1 MYIHTDLFVVQSAKK
16 QGDPCGD
23 ALGVYRDALATT
35 IIMAD
40 GLGSGVRA
48 HIAATMCVARLT
60 EHIRAGSSIR
70 EAFDAVSS
78 TMDKAWGS
86 GEPFAV
92 FSIARMLNN
101 GQTIV
106 LCHETPSPILV
117 ARAFTQL
124 PDYRVYI
131 RNKAVVHEAV
141 FKVDKDEGIL
151 LFSDGVTQ
159 AGIGRHFS
167 EGWEVS
173 GIRRFVQGMLPVDR
187 LDGQQL
193 VDRIHKQARQYWPA
207 GKGDDITV
215 MFALN
220 RRGIVVNLLSGPPSD
235 KSLDEQV
242 VSQFAESQGIHI
254 ISGGSTA
261 KMVAR
266 IVGRNIEIAPAGS
279 AITPP
284 NYLID
289 GFELVT
295 EGMVTLNQ
303 AFHLLDESV
312 EKFPVGSPASEL
324 ANYLKLADRVNI
336 WLGKAENL
344 GENEIEFRQQGLYP
358 RTKIIQAIRE
368 RLMQQGKL
376 VVLQS
381 Y

>member
-1 MYIHTDLFVVQSAKK
+1 MYIHTDVFVAQSAKK
-16 QGDPCGD
+16 PGDPCGD
-23 ALGVYRDALATT
+23 AWGVHRDAVATT
-35 IIMAD
+35 VMMAD
-40 GLGSGVRA
+40 GLGSGIRA

-60 EHIRAGSSIR
+60 EHIRSGSTIR

-92 FSIARMLNN
+92 FTIARMLSN
-101 GQTIV
+101 GQATV
-106 LCHETPSPILV
+106 LCYETPSPLLV
-117 ARAFTQL
+117 GRAFTQL
-124 PDYRVYI
+124 PEYRVYM

-141 FKVDKDEGIL
+141 CKVEQDEGIL

-159 AGIGRHFS
+159 AGIGKYFA

-173 GIRRFVQGMLPVDR
+173 GIRRYVQGMLPVER

-193 VDRIHKQARQYWPA
+193 VDKIHHQAWQYWPI

-215 MFALN
+215 LFALN
-220 RRGIVVNLLSGPPSD
+220 RPGVVVNLLSGPPSE

-242 VSQFAESQGIHI
+242 VTQFTENQGIHL

-266 IVGRNIEIAPAGS
+266 VLGRSIEIAPS
-279 AITPP
+279 DSVITPP

-295 EGMVTLNQ
+295 EGVVTLNQ
-303 AFHLLDESV
+303 AFHLLDEPI
-312 EKFPVGSPASEL
+312 EKYPVGSPASDL
-324 ANYLKLADRVNI
+324 AYFLKMADKVNI
-336 WLGKAENL
+336 WLGKAENKS
-344 GENEIEFRQQGLYP
+344 ENEIEFRQQGLYS
-358 RTKIIQAIRE
+358 RLKIIPALSE
-368 RLMQQGKL
+368 KLVQQGKL
-376 VVLQS
+376 VVLNS